1 MAFDPG
7 VQSYDP
13 FYDRVIG
20 TELKFAWLPKICEIS
35 GKKIWLKRGYRLTRM
50 ITGPGDPIFEH
61 RWHDKNAHIIWKLTR

>member
-50 ITGPGDPIFEH
+50 ITGPGDIIFEY
-61 RWHDKNAHIIWKLTR
+61 RWHDKNAHIVWKLTR